1 VFLTRTGLII
11 LTATFAHVAF
21 AGVAFADHAREYNF
35 TVLRNGSPIGYHR
48 VTLNPE
54 GDRLEVEATTE
65 LKLKW
70 GPITIFRF
78 DHERREV
85 WEGRQLLGLA
95 SKTNDNGKHYEI
107 AIKPDG
113 EGYIRTVNGRIDKFD
128 DSTKVLSLRDKSTLK
143 NGNFI
148 SPVEDKIF
156 SIDFEYVGK
165 DYLWIGDEEADVDYY
180 KITGEIER
188 QLWYDALGHVVKV
201 QFKRLGSD
209 IQYILDEGVASL
221 PKALPQTFNTK

>member
-1 VFLTRTGLII
+1 MTRTGLII
-11 LTATFAHVAF
+11 LTATFAHAAF

-35 TVLRNGSPIGYHR
+35 TVLRNGNPIGYHR

-54 GDRLEVEATTE
+54 GDRLEVEAKTE
-65 LKLKW
+65 LTLKW

-85 WEGRQLLGLA
+85 WEGTQLLDLA
-95 SKTNDNGKHYEI
+95 SKTNDNGKNYEI

-165 DYLWIGDEEADVDYY
+165 DNLWIGDEEADVEYY

-221 PKALPQTFNTK
+221 PKALPQTFNAK